1 MNKKI
6 CMLFAA
12 AMMGIS
18 SVAIAQSDKS
28 APKTYDNTNWPAD
41 CAKCGVVT
49 HIEKVSDAKSGTG
62 GAVIGAVAGGLL
74 GNQVGGGTGKTVATV
89 AGVAGGA
96 YAGKKIAEGN
106 KEYKITI
113 RMRDGEIKHA
123 HQETLNSIKVGSM
136 VRLKDGKAKL
146 YK

>member
-1 MNKKI
+1 MKKNLCLLI
-6 CMLFAA
+6 ASAMIGFGSMAA
-12 AMMGIS
+12 
-18 SVAIAQSDKS
+18 AQSDKS
-28 APKTYDNTNWPAD
+28 ARPAYDNTNWPAD
-41 CAKCGVVT
+41 CAKCGIVT
-49 HIEKVSDAKSGTG
+49 QIEKVSDAKSGTG
-62 GAVIGAVAGGLL
+62 GAIIGAVAGGLL
-74 GNQVGGGTGKTVATV
+74 GNQVGGGKGKTAATV

-113 RMRDGEIKHA
+113 RMRDGEIQHA
-123 HQETLNSIKVGSM
+123 RQETLNSIKVGSM

>member
-1 MNKKI
+1 MKKKI
-6 CMLFAA
+6 CILFTAA
-12 AMMGIS
+12 IMGIS
-18 SVAIAQSDKS
+18 SLAIAESDKS
-28 APKTYDNTNWPAD
+28 TAKTYNNTNWPAD

-62 GAVIGAVAGGLL
+62 GAIIGAVAGGLL
-74 GNQVGGGTGKTVATV
+74 GNQIGGGKGKTATTV
-89 AGVAGGA
+89 AGAAGGA

-113 RMRDGEIKHA
+113 RMRDGEIKYA
-123 HQETLNSIKVGSM
+123 RQEMLSSIKVGSM

>member
-1 MNKKI
+1 MKKLTNLL
-6 CMLFAA
+6 CALSLLAA
-12 AMMGIS
+12 NGLALAHVHPLGNGN
-18 SVAIAQSDKS
+18 D
-28 APKTYDNTNWPAD
+28 WPAD
-41 CAKCGVVT
+41 CMKCGVVT

-62 GAVIGAVAGGLL
+62 GAIIGAIAGGLI
-74 GNQVGGGTGKTVATV
+74 GNQVGGGKGKTAATV
-89 AGVAGGA
+89 AGAAGGA
-96 YAGKKIAEGN
+96 YAGKKIAENN

-123 HQETLNSIKVGSM
+123 HQEILNSIKVGSM

>member
-1 MNKKI
+1 M
-6 CMLFAA
+6 AA
-12 AMMGIS
+12 A
-18 SVAIAQSDKS
+18 QTDKM
-28 APKTYDNTNWPAD
+28 ANTNVNWPED

-49 HIEKVSDAKSGTG
+49 QIEKVSDAKSGTG

-146 YK
+146 YM

>member
-1 MNKKI
+1 MKKPMHLI
-6 CMLFAA
+6 LPSALLVFSALV
-12 AMMGIS
+12 S
-18 SVAIAQSDKS
+18 AQSDKS
-28 APKTYDNTNWPAD
+28 VNGNVNWPDD

-74 GNQVGGGTGKTVATV
+74 GNQVGGGKGKTAATV

-106 KEYKITI
+106 KEYKTTI

>member
-1 MNKKI
+1 MNNPI
-6 CMLFAA
+6 RFLFAA
-12 AMMGIS
+12 AMLALAGMAS
-18 SVAIAQSDKS
+18 AQTDKMTNS
-28 APKTYDNTNWPAD
+28 NVNWPDD

-49 HIEKVSDAKSGTG
+49 NIEKVSDAKSGTG

>member
-1 MNKKI
+1 MNNSARS
-6 CMLFAA
+6 MLAA
-12 AMMGIS
+12 ALLVFAGT
-18 SVAIAQSDKS
+18 ATAQSDKM
-28 APKTYDNTNWPAD
+28 ATTNVNWPED

-49 HIEKVSDAKSGTG
+49 EIEKVSDAKSGTG

-123 HQETLNSIKVGSM
+123 HQETLNSIKVGSI

>member
-1 MNKKI
+1 MNKSVRL
-6 CMLFAA
+6 MFTAALLVFAGMA
-12 AMMGIS
+12 G
-18 SVAIAQSDKS
+18 AQTDKM
-28 APKTYDNTNWPAD
+28 TNANMKWPED

-49 HIEKVSDAKSGTG
+49 QIEKVSDAKSGTG

-113 RMRDGEIKHA
+113 RMRDGEIKYA

>member
-1 MNKKI
+1 MNKSVRL
-6 CMLFAA
+6 MFTAALLVFAGMA
-12 AMMGIS
+12 G
-18 SVAIAQSDKS
+18 AQTDKM
-28 APKTYDNTNWPAD
+28 TNANMKWSED

-49 HIEKVSDAKSGTG
+49 QIEKVSDAKSGTG

-89 AGVAGGA
+89 VGVAGGA

-113 RMRDGEIKHA
+113 RMRDGEIKYA